1 MQNFNRALSVILHHE
16 GGFVNHPRDP
26 GGITNLG
33 VTRRV
38 LESWLETPVTEQ
50 DMRDLTESDVRPIY
64 RARYWH
70 RVRGDDLPTGLDLC
84 VFDFAVNA
92 GVSRS
97 SKFLQEQVGVQ
108 ADGIIGSITLAAVN
122 QWVQVQGAPQAVM
135 QFQQRREQYYRSL
148 TTFDV
153 FGRGWLNRNNSV
165 TQTALEWINENQ

>member
-1 MQNFNRALSVILHHE
+1 MENFNRAIQVILHHE

-33 VTRRV
+33 ITRRV
-38 LESWLETPVTEQ
+38 YESWLESPVTEQ
-50 DMRDLTESDVRPIY
+50 DMRDLTPSDVYPIY

-70 RVRGDDLPTGLDLC
+70 RVRGDELPTGLDLC

-97 SKFLQEQVGVQ
+97 SRLLQEQVGVH
-108 ADGIIGSITLAAVN
+108 ADGIIGSQTLAAVN
-122 QWVQVQGAPQAVM
+122 HHVKQHGVM
-135 QFQQRREQYYRSL
+135 NTVTEFQNRREQYYRSL
-148 TTFDV
+148 STFDV

-165 TQTALEWINENQ
+165 TQTAQEWINENK